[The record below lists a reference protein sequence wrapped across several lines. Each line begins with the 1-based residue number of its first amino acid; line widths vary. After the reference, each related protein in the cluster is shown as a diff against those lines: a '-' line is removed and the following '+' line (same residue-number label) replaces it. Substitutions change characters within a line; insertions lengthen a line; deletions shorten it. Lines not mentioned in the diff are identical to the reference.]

1 MKAYLE
7 TVVVTRNPG
16 VGGGIEA
23 TSTSVSQ
30 VVLEF
35 EDWTQWQ
42 SFNASFDAHEKAPG
56 FEIFR
61 TLLPLW

>member
-7 TVVVTRNPG
+7 TVVIARKE
-16 VGGGIEA
+16 GGDI
-23 TSTSVSQ
+23 STSCSQ
-30 VVLEF
+30 IILEF
-35 EDWTQWQ
+35 EDWTQWE

-56 FEIFR
+56 FEVYR